1 MMLKSIEQ
9 DVLLLL
15 GWLHLQCGH
24 AARARILIEALLA
37 LEPAH
42 VAARKILVVCLLRLE
57 EGAAAERS
65 CDQLLR
71 AQEQDP
77 ALWLCL
83 SRAKQLQGQSEEA
96 RMIHESFL
104 VRRERHAIA
113 Y

>member
-1 MMLKSIEQ
+1 MTLKPIEQ

-15 GWLHLQCGH
+15 GWLQLQCGH
-24 AARARILIEALLA
+24 AARARVLIEALLA
-37 LEPAH
+37 LEPTH
-42 VAARKILVVCLLRLE
+42 VAARRILVVCLLRLE
-57 EGAAAERS
+57 EGAEAERS
-65 CDQLLR
+65 CEQLLQ
-71 AQEQDP
+71 AQESDP

-104 VRRERHAIA
+104 ARRELHATA

>member
-42 VAARKILVVCLLRLE
+42 VAARKILVVCLLHQE
-57 EGAAAERS
+57 EGAEAERN
-65 CDQLLR
+65 CELLQR
-71 AQEQDP
+71 VQEQDP

-104 VRRERHAIA
+104 VRREHHAAA